1 MLCKYNFTM
10 SYKIYMNKNIIRIL
24 NNDQNLFIEYYFKQF
39 RSLFKHYYW
48 PDNVTTYKT
57 Q

>member
-1 MLCKYNFTM
+1 MKNVTM
-10 SYKIYMNKNIIRIL
+10 SYKIYMNKNIICIL

-39 RSLFKHYYW
+39 HSLYKLYYW
-48 PDNVTTYKT
+48 PVNVTTYKT